1 MDVIWRPKALDDLEM
16 ARQYIAER
24 NPAAARKLLETIMS
38 AVAALSDRPEIGRPG
53 RVAGTREL
61 VLTRIPYIV
70 AYTVLDQTVA
80 VLAVMHGAR
89 EWPDE
94 F

>member
-1 MDVIWRPKALDDLEM
+1 MDIIWRPKALDDLESV
-16 ARQYIAER
+16 RQYIAER
-24 NPAAARKLLETIMS
+24 NPAAARGVFETILS
-38 AVAALSDRPEIGRPG
+38 AVATLSDRPEIGRPG

-61 VLTRIPYIV
+61 VLARIPYIV
-70 AYTVLDQTVA
+70 AYTVLDQGVTI
-80 VLAVMHGAR
+80 LAVMHGAR